1 MDAYVRD
8 GGSPLPAGVY
18 TTGGQ
23 RATIFLDADFLLGP
37 EAAHLNITGV
47 SGLATKTSA
56 VLFLLKSIFQHLS
69 ADKGTVAALCFN
81 VKGPDLL
88 FLDQPGDVTDED
100 AAMYARLGV
109 GAAP

>member
-1 MDAYVRD
+1 MDIYARA
-8 GGSPLPAGVY
+8 GGSGLPVGIY

-23 RATIFLDADFLLGP
+23 LAPIFLDADFLLGP

-69 ADKGTVAALCFN
+69 TEK
-81 VKGPDLL
+81 
-88 FLDQPGDVTDED
+88 
-100 AAMYARLGV
+100 
-109 GAAP
+109 APSPRCAST